1 MCTFHDKKDKHDKYR
16 GKDCKK
22 NLKALEKPQKAP
34 DGNNQPMI
42 SLTPKE
48 NEISLNQTNYV
59 VCQKASEDSND
70 INK

>member
-59 VCQKASEDSND
+59 ICQNASEDSND